1 MASLIII
8 VAMFALLWVLLIR
21 PQRARQ
27 QQQRQLLDS
36 VAVGDEILTVG
47 GIYGLVEEIED
58 DDDLVVQVAEG
69 VNVRVSRR
77 AVAAVVKPEDA
88 DEHDDEDG
96 EESSDEPVDA
106 TSAPAQDESDVR
118 DADEAT
124 MTSRQDSGTGDAGA
138 RAAAGERS

>member
-36 VAVGDEILTVG
+36 VAVGDEILTAG

-106 TSAPAQDESDVR
+106 LAAPAQDENDVR

-124 MTSRQDSGTGDAGA
+124 MTSRQDSGADDAGA